1 MKPSVAWLIL
11 RNGKKLIG
19 FCICWGNFYLPPIYS
34 RGIFEICCKMLTSHP
49 INSCRSAIAVSRL
62 PSISFPS
69 NKYFIKLPTR
79 SLFFLGDYY
88 PLLLP
93 SSCSSITEVALKYFV
108 ISQEPIKF
116 FQLFVQ
122 KGISGLSTNMT
133 EITTRLTIVL
143 NSQYNN
149 WRLTICWRGKNPHPA
164 AVRQETV
171 NECEKWHTIGQQ
183 REAWFHSFPSLLKRK
198 TRNTEKSSSLDSSR
212 VWHLHIGPEW
222 NNNEASLSRIAT
234 TRQEQRSAYR
244 LQWNQPPLQLCCGLH
259 HAGPMQART
268 KRIPDSSEQ

>member
-1 MKPSVAWLIL
+1 MGRNWLAFVSVGATSTCLQYIHEEYSKYVARCWLRIRSIL
-11 RNGKKLIG
+11 AVQPLRFQGSQVLVSLQTNISL
-19 FCICWGNFYLPPIYS
+19 
-34 RGIFEICCKMLTSHP
+34 
-49 INSCRSAIAVSRL
+49 SCPRVH
-62 PSISFPS
+62 F
-69 NKYFIKLPTR
+69 
-79 SLFFLGDYY
+79 FFLVIII
-88 PLLLP
+88 PSFFLLP

-259 HAGPMQART
+259 HAGLMQART